1 MGHRPHAPNHKLN
14 MKKLY
19 KRPLTEETSVVLQR
33 QFALETSEEESDPN
47 KPYDVKAL
55 EEEEEEEAMIQLLKD
70 LEDGKT
76 SGLW

>member
-1 MGHRPHAPNHKLN
+1 MPPNQKLN

-33 QFALETSEEESDPN
+33 QFALETSEEEADPN

-55 EEEEEEEAMIQLLKD
+55 EEEE
-70 LEDGKT
+70 
-76 SGLW
+76 

>member
-1 MGHRPHAPNHKLN
+1 MPHATNHKLK

-33 QFALETSEEESDPN
+33 QFALETSDQESDPN
-47 KPYDVKAL
+47 KPYDVKARE
-55 EEEEEEEAMIQLLKD
+55 EEEEEEEAMIMLLKD
-70 LEDGKT
+70 LEEGKT

>member
-1 MGHRPHAPNHKLN
+1 MPPNHKLN

-33 QFALETSEEESDPN
+33 QFALETSEEEADPN

-55 EEEEEEEAMIQLLKD
+55 EEEEEEEAMIMLLKD
-70 LEDGKT
+70 IEEGRT

>member
-1 MGHRPHAPNHKLN
+1 

-19 KRPLTEETSVVLQR
+19 KRPLTEQTEIVLQR
-33 QFALETSEEESDPN
+33 QFALETSDQESDPN

-55 EEEEEEEAMIQLLKD
+55 EEEDEEEAMIMLLKD

-76 SGLW
+76 SGLKI

>member
-1 MGHRPHAPNHKLN
+1 

-19 KRPLTEETSVVLQR
+19 KRPLTEQTEIVLQR
-33 QFALETSEEESDPN
+33 QFALETSDQESDPN

-55 EEEEEEEAMIQLLKD
+55 EEEDEEEAMIMLLKD